1 MHWWFQS
8 GRRPRTSPGLVIVQV
23 DTDAAAN
30 VLFVVLV
37 LALTLMLHLMPIIVN
52 NDGIVV
58 VSVVA
63 NDAECRSK
71 KMVNV

>member
-1 MHWWFQS
+1 MHCWFQS
-8 GRRPRTSPGLVIVQV
+8 GRRPRTSPGLFIVQV

-58 VSVVA
+58 SVDA

>member
-1 MHWWFQS
+1 MHCWFQS
-8 GRRPRTSPGLVIVQV
+8 GRRPRTSPCLVIVQV

-58 VSVVA
+58 SVDA

>member
-58 VSVVA
+58 SVDA